1 MNGVIVIAEL
11 LLRYGP
17 DVAQVVQRWIASGQQ
32 PDQKAWD
39 GLFAIARKSADTYRA
54 EAEAELDRK
63 P

>member
-1 MNGVIVIAEL
+1 MNGVIVVAEL

-17 DVAQVVQRWIASGQQ
+17 DVAESFQRWFSGQQ
-32 PDQKAWD
+32 PKPDDWSRV
-39 GLFAIARKSADTYRA
+39 FALARKTPDEYRR